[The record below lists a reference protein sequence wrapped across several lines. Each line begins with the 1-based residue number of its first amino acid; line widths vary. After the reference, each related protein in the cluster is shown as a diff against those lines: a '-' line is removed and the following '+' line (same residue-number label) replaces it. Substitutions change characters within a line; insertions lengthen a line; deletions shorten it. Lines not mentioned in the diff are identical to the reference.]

1 MQHWMTPP
9 AAETSSWDVQG
20 LKVRFSGVKPA
31 AAASAGT
38 TTEAK
43 RVLSKEEEKK
53 QARLRKAQR
62 ALGL

>member
-1 MQHWMTPP
+1 MP
-9 AAETSSWDVQG
+9 SWDAQG
-20 LKVRFSGVKPA
+20 LKVRFSGVKPP

-43 RVLSKEEEKK
+43 LVLSKEEEKK